1 MLQMDKDI
9 KERHFDLAISFDRKF
24 RPALLCWLAGIPC
37 RVGPSKVFDDKPSRV
52 TWLYTDVVQ
61 IYHDLLHTL
70 QAETYQTIVR
80 KFTGI
85 TIGSRHMAQVVYATS
100 LKLTFYSTPKRTS
113 LFGGGIHIHNDY
125 PLIFHN
131 LTSLPDD
138 TG

>member
-1 MLQMDKDI
+1 MDS
-9 KERHFDLAISFDRKF
+9 AISSDSNKTAVSLGGGR
-24 RPALLCWLAGIPC
+24 
-37 RVGPSKVFDDKPSRV
+37 
-52 TWLYTDVVQ
+52 
-61 IYHDLLHTL
+61 
-70 QAETYQTIVR
+70 VR

-85 TIGSRHMAQVVYATS
+85 TISSRHMAQVVYATS
-100 LKLTFYSTPKRTS
+100 LKLAFYSTPKRTS